1 MDNLQHLSLSQ
12 AKTRA
17 SVGGECRY
25 VIRFVLKT
33 TAVIHPSGWI
43 R

>member
-1 MDNLQHLSLSQ
+1 MYNLHHLSLSQ

-17 SVGGECRY
+17 LLGEECRY
-25 VIRFVLKT
+25 AIRFVLKT

-43 R
+43 M